1 VRLLLFEAFK
11 KKTHNLAGVAVVV
24 DNRIL
29 LVHPKKFKRYSN
41 KWSIP
46 KGHVES
52 RNSLISAL
60 KELREETGIRLN
72 MNYDDFIELEYSKS
86 GFDKKLEVYIY
97 KLSKS
102 DIDKYLDKGWKIKDS
117 LYDRREI
124 LKSQFIDIDRA
135 YTKVEPFMLTLLD
148 YLKESV

>member
-1 VRLLLFEAFK
+1 MKWLLLFESFK
-11 KKTHNLAGVAVVV
+11 RSKHNLAGVAVIVG
-24 DNRIL
+24 NKIL
-29 LVHPKKFKRYSN
+29 LVHPKKFKRYDN

-52 RNSLISAL
+52 TNSLISSL

-72 MNYDDFIELEYSKS
+72 MNYNDYLELEYTKS
-86 GFDKKLEVYIY
+86 GVDKKLEVYIY
-97 KLSKS
+97 RLSKS
-102 DIDKYLDKGWKIKDS
+102 DVDRYLDKGWKVKDN

-135 YTKVEPFMLTLLD
+135 YNKVEPFMLTLLD
-148 YLKESV
+148 YIK

>member
-1 VRLLLFEAFK
+1 MKWLLLFEAFK
-11 KKTHNLAGVAVVV
+11 RRTHNLAGVAVIVG
-24 DNRIL
+24 NKIL
-29 LVHPKKFKRYSN
+29 LVHPKKFKRYDN

-52 RNSLISAL
+52 TNSLISAL

-72 MNYDDFIELEYSKS
+72 MNYNDYLELEYTKS
-86 GFDKKLEVYIY
+86 GVDKKLEVYIY
-97 KLSKS
+97 KLGKS
-102 DIDKYLDKGWKIKDS
+102 DVDRYLDKGWKVKDN

-124 LKSQFIDIDRA
+124 LKSQFIEINQA

-148 YLKESV
+148 YIK

>member
-1 VRLLLFEAFK
+1 MKWLLLFEAFRRE
-11 KKTHNLAGVAVVV
+11 THNLAGVAVIVS
-24 DNRIL
+24 NKIL
-29 LVHPKKFKRYSN
+29 LVHPKKFKRYDN

-52 RNSLISAL
+52 TNSLISAL

-72 MNYDDFIELEYSKS
+72 MNYNDYLELEYTKS
-86 GFDKKLEVYIY
+86 GVDKKLEVYIY
-97 KLSKS
+97 RLSKS
-102 DIDKYLDKGWKIKDS
+102 DVDRYLDKGWKVKDN

-135 YTKVEPFMLTLLD
+135 YNKVEPFMLTLLD
-148 YLKESV
+148 YIK

>member
-1 VRLLLFEAFK
+1 MRWLLLFEAFK
-11 KKTHNLAGVAVVV
+11 KKTHNLAGVALVVGGK
-24 DNRIL
+24 IL
-29 LVHPKKFKRYSN
+29 LVHPKKFRRYDN

-60 KELREETGIRLN
+60 KELREETGIRLD

-102 DIDKYLDKGWKIKDS
+102 DIDKYLYKDWEIKDS
-117 LYDRREI
+117 IYDRREI
-124 LKSQFIDIDRA
+124 LNAKFIDIKRA

-148 YLKESV
+148 YIK

>member
-1 VRLLLFEAFK
+1 MKWLLLFEAFRK
-11 KKTHNLAGVAVVV
+11 RTHNLAGVAVIVG
-24 DNRIL
+24 NKIL
-29 LVHPKKFKRYSN
+29 LVHPKKFKRYDN

-52 RNSLISAL
+52 LNPLISAL

-72 MNYDDFIELEYSKS
+72 MNYDDYLELEYTKS
-86 GFDKKLEVYIY
+86 GVDKKLEVYIY
-97 KLSKS
+97 RLSKS
-102 DIDKYLDKGWKIKDS
+102 DVDKYLDKGWKIKDN

-124 LKSQFIDIDRA
+124 LKSQFIEINQA

-148 YLKESV
+148 YIK

>member
-1 VRLLLFEAFK
+1 MKWLLLFEAFK
-11 KKTHNLAGVAVVV
+11 RRTHNLAGVAVIVG
-24 DNRIL
+24 NKIL
-29 LVHPKKFKRYSN
+29 LVHPKKFKRYDN

-52 RNSLISAL
+52 TNSLVSAL

-72 MNYDDFIELEYSKS
+72 MNYDDYLELEYTKS
-86 GFDKKLEVYIY
+86 GVDKKLEVYIY
-97 KLSKS
+97 RLSKS
-102 DIDKYLDKGWKIKDS
+102 DVDRYLDKGWKVKDN

-124 LKSQFIDIDRA
+124 LKSKFIEINQA

-148 YLKESV
+148 YIK

>member
-1 VRLLLFEAFK
+1 MKWLLLFESFRRR
-11 KKTHNLAGVAVVV
+11 THNLAGVAVIVG
-24 DNRIL
+24 NKIL
-29 LVHPKKFKRYSN
+29 LVHPKKFKRYDN

-52 RNSLISAL
+52 TNSLVSAL

-72 MNYDDFIELEYSKS
+72 MNYDDYLELEYTKS
-86 GFDKKLEVYIY
+86 GVDKKLEVYIY
-97 KLSKS
+97 RLSKS
-102 DIDKYLDKGWKIKDS
+102 DVDRYLDKGWKIKDN

-124 LKSQFIDIDRA
+124 LKSRFIEINQA

-148 YLKESV
+148 YIK

>member
-1 VRLLLFEAFK
+1 MKWLLLFEAFRK
-11 KKTHNLAGVAVVV
+11 RTHNLAGVAVIVG
-24 DNRIL
+24 NKIL
-29 LVHPKKFKRYSN
+29 LVHPKKFKRYDN

-52 RNSLISAL
+52 FNPLISAL

-72 MNYDDFIELEYSKS
+72 MNYDDYLELEYSKS

-97 KLSKS
+97 RLSKS
-102 DIDKYLDKGWKIKDS
+102 DVDKYLDKGWKIKGN

-135 YTKVEPFMLTLLD
+135 YNKVEPFMLTLLD
-148 YLKESV
+148 YLKEV

>member
-1 VRLLLFEAFK
+1 MKWLLLFEAFK
-11 KKTHNLAGVAVVV
+11 RRTHNLAGVAVIVG
-24 DNRIL
+24 NKIL
-29 LVHPKKFKRYSN
+29 LVHPKKFKRYDN

-52 RNSLISAL
+52 TNSLISAL

-72 MNYDDFIELEYSKS
+72 MNYNDYLELEYTKS
-86 GFDKKLEVYIY
+86 GVDKKLEVYIY
-97 KLSKS
+97 RLGKS
-102 DIDKYLDKGWKIKDS
+102 DVDRYLDKGWKVKDN

-124 LKSQFIDIDRA
+124 LKSQFIEINQA

-148 YLKESV
+148 YIK